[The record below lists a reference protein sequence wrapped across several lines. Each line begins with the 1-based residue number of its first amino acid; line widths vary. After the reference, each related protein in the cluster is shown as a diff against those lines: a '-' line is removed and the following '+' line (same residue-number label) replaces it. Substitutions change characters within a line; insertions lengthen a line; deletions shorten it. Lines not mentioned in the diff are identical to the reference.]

1 MSLQVEN
8 SPHKSDCLSWRVFVR
23 FVRVQKDRTTFSCV
37 LLRKRERETGQMSA
51 LVFFFSFIRKI
62 ANKLQM
68 AGISYYETQE
78 TL

>member
-37 LLRKRERETGQMSA
+37 FLRKEDRANECVS
-51 LVFFFSFIRKI
+51 FFFFTFIRKI

-68 AGISYYETQE
+68 AGISHYETQE